1 MKINGYEIKDIVKR
15 IHRLQLKFYK
25 LCRKLGKFEI
35 DKTPFGDYI
44 GDIPMCHIMDGVEIS
59 LKVGQR
65 SFIKWKITYYDPII
79 EYPIDPDIYVG
90 NFDLEYMEEFNFK
103 KIALEYLEERQQD
116 LKRTID
122 IQEFEIE
129 EFNREF
135 DAINRIRQKW
145 EI

>member
-1 MKINGYEIKDIVKR
+1 
-15 IHRLQLKFYK
+15 
-25 LCRKLGKFEI
+25 
-35 DKTPFGDYI
+35 
-44 GDIPMCHIMDGVEIS
+44 MCHIIDGMEIS

>member
-44 GDIPMCHIMDGVEIS
+44 GDIPMCHIIDGMEIS

-65 SFIKWKITYYDPII
+65 SFIKWKITNYDPII

-90 NFDLEYMEEFNFK
+90 NFYLEYMEEFNFK

-122 IQEFEIE
+122 IQEFKIE